1 MESVVEALAVEAG
14 VAVVMVVAE
23 AAAVEVVEE
32 EAAAAATSLTSY
44 SGNPALS
51 HRAEHRTNAFATVP
65 ADNDTRPCCWI
76 LSSGFFRG
84 GIQCSVVLV
93 INGRSNR

>member
-1 MESVVEALAVEAG
+1 MVEALAVEAG

-51 HRAEHRTNAFATVP
+51 P
-65 ADNDTRPCCWI
+65 
-76 LSSGFFRG
+76 
-84 GIQCSVVLV
+84 
-93 INGRSNR
+93 RS

>member
-51 HRAEHRTNAFATVP
+51 P
-65 ADNDTRPCCWI
+65 K
-76 LSSGFFRG
+76 S
-84 GIQCSVVLV
+84 
-93 INGRSNR
+93 

>member
-51 HRAEHRTNAFATVP
+51 P
-65 ADNDTRPCCWI
+65 P
-76 LSSGFFRG
+76 S
-84 GIQCSVVLV
+84 
-93 INGRSNR
+93 

>member
-1 MESVVEALAVEAG
+1 MVEALAVEAG

-51 HRAEHRTNAFATVP
+51 P
-65 ADNDTRPCCWI
+65 Q
-76 LSSGFFRG
+76 S
-84 GIQCSVVLV
+84 
-93 INGRSNR
+93 

>member
-1 MESVVEALAVEAG
+1 MVEALAVEAG

-51 HRAEHRTNAFATVP
+51 P
-65 ADNDTRPCCWI
+65 P
-76 LSSGFFRG
+76 S
-84 GIQCSVVLV
+84 
-93 INGRSNR
+93 